1 MAEILKRDDITENVI
16 IIKIN
21 KSYESG
27 MDAERLY
34 DVTRGCWKVSI
45 AYASQADYAL
55 SVVFGEVKEVYK
67 IFEWVPASEERRKTI
82 EYDAEKEESFSKA
95 KWPPTILGKS
105 TFIRM
110 SKDYSNVVKLIR
122 LRSLWRNDIVEA
134 IARISNRY

>member
-1 MAEILKRDDITENVI
+1 MVSKMEEILKRDEITENII

-21 KSYESG
+21 KSYKSG

-67 IFEWVPASEERRKTI
+67 IFEWVPASEERRKTV
-82 EYDAEKEESFSKA
+82 EYDAEIEKGRIIFKGEVA
-95 KWPPTILGKS
+95 PDN
-105 TFIRM
+105 IRQ
-110 SKDYSNVVKLIR
+110 KYLYKNVKGLYKRGEANPVK
-122 LRSLWRNDIVEA
+122 VFMA
-134 IARISNRY
+134 